1 MLNLVSDI
9 EENSDGVF
17 PISKFQFL
25 VKSLINKDCQNS
37 ETSNDID
44 MKLGPVAKLDKRNTL
59 TSKNF
64 DDNVVSVNYY
74 AIFFSDLSLIWSN
87 LEPRFQT
94 HGL

>member
-17 PISKFQFL
+17 PISRFL

-44 MKLGPVAKLDKRNTL
+44 MKLGPVAKLDK
-59 TSKNF
+59 
-64 DDNVVSVNYY
+64 
-74 AIFFSDLSLIWSN
+74 
-87 LEPRFQT
+87 
-94 HGL
+94 